1 MKNRWSSLSF
11 KKRSL
16 IAFLLVPWLPLLIF
30 VPYVGDSGSFRLFGW
45 DHFGS
50 HVGLCLVLAVFTY
63 LLEAIVLLPIL
74 LVLLENRRTSFLST
88 VTAGT
93 LVALVVGILFLSFIS
108 GQDFLFRNDLRGVLL
123 LICLVGF
130 AEAVVFWLIARPDKY
145 QLALNSENATARET
159 GSE

>member
-1 MKNRWSSLSF
+1 MKNRWSNLSY
-11 KKRSL
+11 KRRSF

-30 VPYVGDSGSFRLFGW
+30 VPYVGESRSFRIFGW

-63 LLEAIVLLPIL
+63 LLEVFVLSPIL
-74 LVLLENRRTSFLST
+74 FVMLEGKRTSFWSIAI
-88 VTAGT
+88 AGT
-93 LVALVVGILFLSFIS
+93 LVALLVGVVFLSFIS
-108 GQDFLFRNDLRGVLL
+108 GQDFLFRNDLRGLLL

-130 AEAVVFWLIARPDKY
+130 TEAAVFWLIARPDKY
-145 QLALNSENATARET
+145 QLTLTSENSTTPEI